1 MKLEKCRVQ
10 NYRCILDSG
19 WVDLDDIAVLVGKNE
34 SGKTS
39 FLKALWR
46 LNPYE
51 DVAYNID
58 REWPIGKRA
67 EKDPE
72 KTFVEAVFSFSAEE
86 QLVMANIYEP
96 AKDIRK
102 VEVKLNY
109 RGECIYQFLPQ
120 NPNMEYADGWVAE
133 IIKSN
138 LRCPEGAS
146 DHFADQYNAAVATLV
161 AELTDSGS
169 VPRAIEG
176 LGDIKDQL
184 VGYCALPDQDEDEDE
199 DEGQDEDEDEGQ
211 DEDEDEDEGQDEDE
225 DEDEG
230 QDEDEDEDEGQDED
244 EDEDEGQDEDE
255 DEGQDEDEDPDQDI
269 ALALDALISSVISS
283 IEDDPI
289 SKIMGF
295 AEEQMPTFIYMDDY
309 RTFVGSAQLD
319 EIQKHKNEGRLQ
331 LGEETIIM
339 IMNMA
344 GLDLDSE
351 VERGSAVDSE
361 QRMHDM
367 SDAGKKLTKLLAN
380 RWRQQKYEV
389 SFRADGHHFITFL
402 QRQGDEGLVRLEEKS
417 KGFQWFFSFDML
429 FTHETKGKFNNAILL
444 LDEPGLHLHA
454 SAQQDLLDR
463 MKDYAKDNQLIYTT
477 HMPFMVDC
485 KRLDNIYIA
494 EETATEGTKIHAN
507 WEAASGDDRFTLQA
521 ALGLSWSQSLFI
533 GQYNLVVEG
542 VDDFWFLMT
551 FSTLFENAGQK
562 GLNSDL
568 VVTPAGGA
576 SKVAYI
582 GTILHGQ
589 KLNVAVLLD
598 SDLAGENALK
608 QIVHKWILEEDLVV
622 MVGAAVGLE
631 SCAIEDLFNEAY
643 YIEKVNE
650 IYSRELPGKPIALD
664 PKTAGKKLLVGRVE
678 DAFKKKRRPG
688 RFNKGRVAKVIM
700 RDLGEKSL
708 SDLDGNTVASFRKVI
723 DAINKVVSKWKK

>member
-72 KTFVEAVFSFSAEE
+72 ETVVEAVFSFSAEE

-96 AKDIRK
+96 AKDIRE

-109 RGECIYQFLPQ
+109 QEEYIYQFLPQ
-120 NPNMEYADGWVAE
+120 NPNMEYTDGWVAE
-133 IIKSN
+133 IIKSE

-146 DHFADQYNAAVATLV
+146 DHFADQYNTAVATLV
-161 AELTDSGS
+161 AELADSGS
-169 VPRAIEG
+169 VPRAIED

-184 VGYCALPDQDEDEDE
+184 VGYCALP
-199 DEGQDEDEDEGQ
+199 GQ
-211 DEDEDEDEGQDEDE
+211 
-225 DEDEG
+225 
-230 QDEDEDEDEGQDED
+230 
-244 EDEDEGQDEDE
+244 
-255 DEGQDEDEDPDQDI
+255 DEDPDQDI
-269 ALALDALISSVISS
+269 ALALDTLISSVISN
-283 IEDDPI
+283 IEDDPM
-289 SKIMGF
+289 SKIMDFVG
-295 AEEQMPTFIYMDDY
+295 EQMPTFIYMDDY
-309 RTFVGSAQLD
+309 RTFIGSAQLD
-319 EIQKHKNEGRLQ
+319 EIQKHKNEDRLQ
-331 LGEETIIM
+331 LGEETTIM

-367 SDAGKKLTKLLAN
+367 SDAGKKLTKLLAD

-389 SFRADGHHFITFL
+389 SFRVDGHHFVTFL

-507 WEAASGDDRFTLQA
+507 WETASGDDRFTLQA

-542 VDDFWFLMT
+542 VDDFWLLMT
-551 FSTLFENAGQK
+551 FSTLFESAGQK
-562 GLNSDL
+562 GLDSDL

-582 GTILHGQ
+582 STILHGQ
-589 KLNVAVLLD
+589 ELNVAVLLD
-598 SDLAGENALK
+598 SDPAGENAFK
-608 QIVHKWILEEDLVV
+608 QIVHKWILKEDLVV

-631 SCAIEDLFNEAY
+631 SCAIEDLFNETY
-643 YIEKVNE
+643 YIEKVKE
-650 IYSRELPGKPIALD
+650 TYSKELSGKPIALD
-664 PKTAGKKLLVGRVE
+664 PNTAGKKLLVGRVE
-678 DAFKKKRRPG
+678 DAFKKKRKPG
-688 RFNKGRVAKVIM
+688 KFNKGRVAKVIM

>member
-72 KTFVEAVFSFSAEE
+72 ETVVEAVFSFSAEE

-96 AKDIRK
+96 AKDIRE

-109 RGECIYQFLPQ
+109 QGEYIYQFLPQ
-120 NPNMEYADGWVAE
+120 NPNMEYTDGWVTE
-133 IIKSN
+133 IIKSE
-138 LRCPEGAS
+138 LMYPEGAS
-146 DHFADQYNAAVATLV
+146 DHFADQYNTAVATLV
-161 AELTDSGS
+161 AELTDSGGF
-169 VPRAIEG
+169 PRAIEG

-184 VGYCALPDQDEDEDE
+184 VGYCAPT
-199 DEGQDEDEDEGQ
+199 GQ
-211 DEDEDEDEGQDEDE
+211 
-225 DEDEG
+225 
-230 QDEDEDEDEGQDED
+230 
-244 EDEDEGQDEDE
+244 
-255 DEGQDEDEDPDQDI
+255 DEDPDQDI
-269 ALALDALISSVISS
+269 ALALDTLISSVISS

-289 SKIMGF
+289 SKIMDFVG
-295 AEEQMPTFIYMDDY
+295 EQMPTFIYMDDY

-319 EIQKHKNEGRLQ
+319 EIQKHKNEDHLQ
-331 LGEETIIM
+331 PGEETTIM

-367 SDAGKKLTKLLAN
+367 SDAGKKLTKLLAD

-389 SFRADGHHFITFL
+389 SFRADGHHFVTFL

-507 WEAASGDDRFTLQA
+507 WETASGDDRFTLQA

-542 VDDFWFLMT
+542 VDDFWLLTT
-551 FSTLFENAGQK
+551 FSTLFKSAGQK
-562 GLNSDL
+562 GLDSDL

-589 KLNVAVLLD
+589 ELNVAVLLD
-598 SDLAGENALK
+598 SDPAGENAFK
-608 QIVHKWILEEDLVV
+608 QIVHKWILKEDLVV

-631 SCAIEDLFNEAY
+631 SCAIEDLFNETY
-643 YIEKVNE
+643 YIEKVKE
-650 IYSRELPGKPIALD
+650 TYSKELSGKPIALD
-664 PKTAGKKLLVGRVE
+664 PNTAGKKLLVGRVE
-678 DAFKKKRRPG
+678 DAFKKKRKLG
-688 RFNKGRVAKVIM
+688 KFNKGRVAKVIM